1 MRPALVRHPGHDED
15 VRGSAR
21 HADKDTGTGGREA
34 EAALA
39 PSAPSTSSA
48 SSLSGSSPEHYY
60 AQVLE
65 RVTALAGEGRTAPA
79 ITRVL
84 QSEGYTMAPGRSDLI
99 SLTTVRRML
108 REHVQPARHRAAT
121 EAGENLAADEWWLR
135 DLAVE
140 LAMPSITLYGW
151 VRRGWVTVARKEN
164 RAPYRLILR
173 ADRAEVD
180 RLRARRPP
188 ADEQPGTGNGAV
200 GLPR

>member
-1 MRPALVRHPGHDED
+1 MKPALVRHPGCEED
-15 VRGSAR
+15 VGGAAR
-21 HADKDTGTGGREA
+21 HTDGDTGTGGEA

-39 PSAPSTSSA
+39 PSASA
-48 SSLSGSSPEHYY
+48 VPRAPAVSGSSPEHYY

-65 RVTALAGEGRTAPA
+65 RITALAGEGRTAPD

-84 QSEGYTMAPGRSDLI
+84 QSEGYTMAYGRSDLI
-99 SLTTVRRML
+99 SLTNVRRML
-108 REHVQPARHRAAT
+108 REHVQPARRAAA

-151 VRRGWVTVARKEN
+151 VRRGWVTVARKES

-180 RLRARRPP
+180 RLRAKRPP
-188 ADEQPGTGNGAV
+188 ADEQPGAGNGAA

>member
-1 MRPALVRHPGHDED
+1 MRPALAPRPGCDED
-15 VRGSAR
+15 VRAAAPLTDSTA
-21 HADKDTGTGGREA
+21 A
-34 EAALA
+34 EEGAGAV
-39 PSAPSTSSA
+39 PA
-48 SSLSGSSPEHYY
+48 SSGSGSSPEAHY
-60 AQVLE
+60 ARVLE

-108 REHVQPARHRAAT
+108 REHVRPVRRRAAVAG
-121 EAGENLAADEWWLR
+121 EAGAGEGGEHLAPDEWWLR

-151 VRRGWVTVARKEN
+151 VRRGWVTVARKES

-188 ADEQPGTGNGAV
+188 ADEQPGAGNGPV
-200 GLPR
+200 GPAR